1 MRIVKLFD
9 SSQEPLHLRVV
20 FNKIKLY
27 RPEEAPDFKWRN
39 LSRALYSRT
48 ENK

>member
-1 MRIVKLFD
+1 
-9 SSQEPLHLRVV
+9 VV

-39 LSRALYSRT
+39 T
-48 ENK
+48 VQGIIFKD